1 MANDY
6 SELQLKIAHVMTKGT
21 EDGIENIMKNVN
33 TELVW
38 QFTCNI
44 VKNDLLIQQT
54 LWLIRRSSQLLILK
68 GDEMLITK
76 KIEMGTLRLVQT
88 VQW

>member
-1 MANDY
+1 MANDC
-6 SELQLKIAHVMTKGT
+6 SGLQLKIARAMTKGT
-21 EDGIENIMKNVN
+21 VGNIMNNVN

-38 QFTCNI
+38 RFTCNI

-54 LWLIRRSSQLLILK
+54 LWLIRRLSQLLILK

-76 KIEMGTLRLVQT
+76 KIEMGIT
-88 VQW
+88 